1 MEDRLSM
8 TDRRILELALEAL
21 NARRTAVEAEIQE
34 LTAALKGGI
43 SRVTTSVSRA
53 AKKRRPKSR
62 AERKAQSIRM
72 KQIWEKR
79 RTKGAEIIRHE
90 KTIPEA
96 PKRRPKTAAEKRA
109 LSQKMKLVWARKRAE
124 AAKKGK

>member
-1 MEDRLSM
+1 M
-8 TDRRILELALEAL
+8 TDKRIVELALEAL
-21 NARRTAVEAEIQE
+21 NARRTAVEAEIQGI
-34 LTAALKGGI
+34 TAALKDGI
-43 SRVTTSVSRA
+43 ARVTTSVSRT

-79 RTKGAEIIRHE
+79 RTKRAETIARE
-90 KTIPEA
+90 KTIPTVPE
-96 PKRRPKTAAEKRA
+96 RRPKTAAEKRA

-124 AAKKGK
+124 AVKKGK